1 MNKEKHTENML
12 EKIDSDFAEMRKALE
27 EGNFSDEAI
36 QRIQDTTEMVEL
48 QAYKTKFTLKLRSLA
63 EETPELKTKTV
74 LDKMFAL
81 LPVDITP
88 TFLPILAAHVVERWK
103 ELTFKSAAA

>member
-1 MNKEKHTENML
+1 MYLFLVKNIF
-12 EKIDSDFAEMRKALE
+12 EKIDSDFVEMRRTDL
-27 EGNFSDEAI
+27 
-36 QRIQDTTEMVEL
+36 L
-48 QAYKTKFTLKLRSLA
+48 LKN
-63 EETPELKTKTV
+63 PELKTKTV

-81 LPVDITP
+81 LPADITP